1 MSKAKQGTAF
11 PAEKAAAWLFTFL
24 LSAFLT
30 MSILCALAVQMM
42 TSTGL
47 HLTIATGDDVVNE
60 QIRYIHGK
68 IDEMA
73 EEYGFE
79 AATVKKSVSADE
91 IRSFNKDVA
100 TWWSLL
106 LTQGKMKDTPSWYSS
121 EIEESLYNATRMK
134 NLDEDTQALSE
145 DLTALVQN
153 TLFPLRESLMSKGN
167 SIIQENVDVPS
178 LIRAVRRLPM
188 LAITV
193 CLFTAGVVALLL
205 GREIRQCLKQ
215 YGTAVAGAGMAVAVF
230 ILIILYLQPAD
241 MIAEAS
247 VPFANVFRAVTARFS
262 TAGGIAAAVAAAAGY
277 LCLFLYNRGKKK
289 DNDNPEI
296 AQ

>member
-100 TWWSLL
+100 TGWSLL
-106 LTQGKMKDTPSWYSS
+106 LTQGPPAAPSS
-121 EIEESLYNATRMK
+121 
-134 NLDEDTQALSE
+134 
-145 DLTALVQN
+145 
-153 TLFPLRESLMSKGN
+153 
-167 SIIQENVDVPS
+167 
-178 LIRAVRRLPM
+178 
-188 LAITV
+188 
-193 CLFTAGVVALLL
+193 
-205 GREIRQCLKQ
+205 
-215 YGTAVAGAGMAVAVF
+215 
-230 ILIILYLQPAD
+230 
-241 MIAEAS
+241 
-247 VPFANVFRAVTARFS
+247 AR
-262 TAGGIAAAVAAAAGY
+262 
-277 LCLFLYNRGKKK
+277 
-289 DNDNPEI
+289 P
-296 AQ
+296 